1 MKFTKAGI
9 ILNTQKYQEC
19 VDFYG
24 TILGL
29 DIMFKI
35 DRPKEKITTF
45 ALGEVYL
52 MIEPGG
58 HAQAEQKS
66 VAVCPTKFRF
76 NVNDVL
82 SECRALRR
90 KGVQVE
96 VIDHSWG
103 TTAEFSDPDGNRC
116 ALRSLRE
123 TLDVEP

>member
-45 ALGEVYL
+45 ALGEVYS

-58 HAQAEQKS
+58 HAQAGENLWQY
-66 VAVCPTKFRF
+66 A
-76 NVNDVL
+76 
-82 SECRALRR
+82 
-90 KGVQVE
+90 
-96 VIDHSWG
+96 
-103 TTAEFSDPDGNRC
+103 
-116 ALRSLRE
+116 
-123 TLDVEP
+123 

>member
-58 HAQAEQKS
+58 HAQTGQKS
-66 VAVCPTKFRF
+66 VAICPTKFRF

-116 ALRSLRE
+116 ALRSQR
-123 TLDVEP
+123 DFGC

>member
-9 ILNTQKYQEC
+9 ILNTQKYQES

-52 MIEPGG
+52 MIEPAG
-58 HAQAEQKS
+58 HA
-66 VAVCPTKFRF
+66 
-76 NVNDVL
+76 
-82 SECRALRR
+82 
-90 KGVQVE
+90 
-96 VIDHSWG
+96 
-103 TTAEFSDPDGNRC
+103 
-116 ALRSLRE
+116 
-123 TLDVEP
+123 

>member
-52 MIEPGG
+52 MIAPCD
-58 HAQAEQKS
+58 HAQAGQKS
-66 VAVCPTKFRF
+66 VTICPTKFRF
-76 NVNDVL
+76 NVNDVQI
-82 SECRALRR
+82 ECQALRR

-116 ALRSLRE
+116 ALRSQR
-123 TLDVEP
+123 DFGC

>member
-1 MKFTKAGI
+1 
-9 ILNTQKYQEC
+9 
-19 VDFYG
+19 
-24 TILGL
+24 
-29 DIMFKI
+29 MFKI
-35 DRPKEKITTF
+35 DRPKEKIPTF

-58 HAQAEQKS
+58 HAQAGQKS
-66 VAVCPTKFRF
+66 VAICPTKFRF
-76 NVNDVL
+76 NVNDVP

-116 ALRSLRE
+116 ALRSQR
-123 TLDVEP
+123 DFGC

>member
-45 ALGEVYL
+45 ALGEIYL
-52 MIEPGG
+52 MIETGG
-58 HAQAEQKS
+58 HAQAGQKS
-66 VAVCPTKFRF
+66 VVICPTKFRF

-116 ALRSLRE
+116 ALRSQK
-123 TLDVEP
+123 DFGC

>member
-45 ALGEVYL
+45 ALGKVYL

-58 HAQAEQKS
+58 HAQAGQKS
-66 VAVCPTKFRF
+66 VTKCLTKFRF

-116 ALRSLRE
+116 ALRSQR
-123 TLDVEP
+123 DFGC

>member
-52 MIEPGG
+52 MIEPGS
-58 HAQAEQKS
+58 HAQAEKKS
-66 VAVCPTKFRF
+66 VAICPTKFRF

-116 ALRSLRE
+116 ALRSQR
-123 TLDVEP
+123 DFGC